1 MADSPEILSLKVG
14 QISNILEQ
22 YRANIY
28 NLELRQQLLMK
39 ILEEKGIFISG
50 EFDQRWPTYL
60 KNNVG
65 VLGPDG
71 IMEGSLKIRI
81 YGEPNA

>member
-1 MADSPEILSLKVG
+1 MADSPELLSLKVG
-14 QISNILEQ
+14 QISSILEQ

-28 NLELRQQLLMK
+28 NLELRQQLLTK
-39 ILEEKGIFISG
+39 ILEEKGILVSG

>member
-1 MADSPEILSLKVG
+1 MADSPELLSLKVG

-28 NLELRQQLLMK
+28 NLEIRLQLLMK
-39 ILEEKGIFISG
+39 ILEEKGALVLG

-65 VLGPDG
+65 VLEADG
-71 IMEGSLKIRI
+71 IMAGSLKIHI
-81 YGEPNA
+81 YGLE